1 MKISLSRENLLK
13 VLQTVGG
20 VVEKRQTMA
29 VLANILFQI
38 HQNTLTVTASDL
50 EIETRAST
58 ELESSDGD
66 FSVTLP
72 AVKLISIVR
81 SLPDGLT
88 ILLDFDEM
96 RCQLSAGRSRFK
108 LSTLPA
114 DDFPT
119 IDLSQTELSF
129 SIAQFQLKQILHNT
143 AFAMRFKM
151 CVFI

>member
-20 VVEKRQTMA
+20 VVEKRQTMPI
-29 VLANILFQI
+29 LANILFQVN
-38 HQNTLTVTASDL
+38 QNTLTVTASDL
-50 EIETRAST
+50 EIETRATT

-88 ILLDFDEM
+88 ILLEFEEM
-96 RCQLSAGRSRFK
+96 RCQLSAGVPASSSPPCRQTISR
-108 LSTLPA
+108 P
-114 DDFPT
+114 
-119 IDLSQTELSF
+119 
-129 SIAQFQLKQILHNT
+129 SI
-143 AFAMRFKM
+143 
-151 CVFI
+151 